1 MYIVSIYMD
10 SKEFN
15 SGFFLTIV
23 GIITAFLSGL
33 LVYCIKSKCSR
44 CRLCYGLIEVDRNVQ
59 LETEEE
65 KYEIEHGINPFSTK
79 PDEETKK

>member
-1 MYIVSIYMD
+1 MD

-15 SGFFLTIV
+15 SGFFLTIA

-44 CRLCYGLIEVDRNVQ
+44 CRLCYGLVEVDRNVQ
-59 LETEEE
+59 LEMEEE
-65 KYEIEHGINPFSTK
+65 KFEIEHGINPFATSK
-79 PDEETKK
+79 EEETKK